1 MLTTMDT
8 LDSTSH
14 SAAAKEGDVEV
25 IDPLPPPAPAAH
37 TLGTQGSLLASLPS
51 RIGALWTSPEPGQR
65 LGSQEW
71 TQCDSEFPVQVYM
84 MAFLPSHIKG
94 PWKFSSSLIARCEHA
109 TRECIVSWRHPD
121 MGIPAC
127 QPSVLPL
134 GAGRHRHRQ

>member
-51 RIGALWTSPEPGQR
+51 RIGALWTSPEPGKR
-65 LGSQEW
+65 HNVTLN
-71 TQCDSEFPVQVYM
+71 
-84 MAFLPSHIKG
+84 FLSR
-94 PWKFSSSLIARCEHA
+94 S
-109 TRECIVSWRHPD
+109 T
-121 MGIPAC
+121 
-127 QPSVLPL
+127 
-134 GAGRHRHRQ
+134 